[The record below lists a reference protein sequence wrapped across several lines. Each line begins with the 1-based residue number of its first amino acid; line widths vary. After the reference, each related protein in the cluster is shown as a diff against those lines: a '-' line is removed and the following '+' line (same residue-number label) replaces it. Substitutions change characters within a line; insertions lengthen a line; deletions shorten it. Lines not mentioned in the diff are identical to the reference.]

1 MTPASP
7 PSPLAEHAPPRT
19 RWGIVA
25 AVWSVPA
32 VIAGAQSLLGMVLE
46 RETLRWVWVWIQLP
60 VWYSWAL
67 LTPLVLWLGRRVPI
81 ERRNAARAIAFHA
94 TAALALTLAHSA
106 LFTWVEL
113 WIQLRVE
120 PNTPLG
126 APLPAIFVRG
136 TLARVIVDLFTYGA
150 IVAVG
155 TAIEYRRRVRDRELR
170 GAQLESQLA
179 GARLAAL
186 KAQLQ
191 PHFLFNTLHAIG
203 VLVREDPTAATRMVA
218 LLGDLLRM
226 TLARAGDQEVRLER
240 ELELVRLYMEIER
253 TRFQD
258 RLSVEFDVA
267 SDALNALVPDM
278 LLQPIVENAVRHGIS
293 ASPDAGRV
301 TVRALRDRETL
312 RLVVA
317 DDGAGLGRATSDA
330 PGHGMGIP
338 ATRARLALLYGDA
351 QTFDVRDGARGGCE
365 VTITLPYRAAAESP
379 TLPRMPRVG
388 EVTV

>member
-1 MTPASP
+1 MP
-7 PSPLAEHAPPRT
+7 PTSRSADTDQIAVPRW
-19 RWGIVA
+19 RLLL
-25 AVWSVPA
+25 AVWLVPT

-46 RETLRWVWVWIQLP
+46 RETLRWVWVWIQIP
-60 VWYSWAL
+60 IWYSWAL
-67 LTPLVLWLGRRVPI
+67 LTPLVLWLGRRFPLD
-81 ERRNAARAIAFHA
+81 RRGATRAVAVHAA
-94 TAALALTLAHSA
+94 AALALTVAHSA
-106 LFTWVEL
+106 LFTWLQL
-113 WIQLRVE
+113 WIQLRVD
-120 PNTPLG
+120 PNTPLD
-126 APLPAIFVRG
+126 APLPAIFVRS

-203 VLVREDPTAATRMVA
+203 VLVREDPAAATRMVA

-240 ELELVRLYMEIER
+240 ELELVRLYTDIER

-258 RLSVEFDVA
+258 RLSVGLDIA
-267 SDALNALVPDM
+267 PDALRALVPDM

-293 ASPDAGRV
+293 ASPDAGRI
-301 TVRALRDRETL
+301 TVRASRDGDTL

-317 DDGAGLGRATSDA
+317 DDGPGLRGATTERA
-330 PGHGMGIP
+330 GHGMGIP
-338 ATRARLALLYGDA
+338 ATRARLALLYGEA
-351 QTFDVRDGARGGCE
+351 QSFDVRDRDGGGCE
-365 VTITLPYRAAAESP
+365 VTITLPYRAAAEDP
-379 TLPRMPRVG
+379 MLPRAPRPR
-388 EVTV
+388 EVVR